1 MFRST
6 ILSNRSP
13 NEMKLSQIIYIQCT
27 WIISKISGNF
37 EFSVDCFLLVSKE
50 ENSIFRYPHKFQAI
64 AYQEFVLLKIWIE
77 HIQRKSSHWR
87 QERRKKIDWQ
97 VQFRGQAT
105 RLYQRCYP
113 VFTNEQWKE
122 VSRGFLSNVPLLLS
136 TLIFHAAWKFWTS
149 SNRS

>member
-1 MFRST
+1 
-6 ILSNRSP
+6 
-13 NEMKLSQIIYIQCT
+13 MKLSNIIYIQCT

-37 EFSVDCFLLVSKE
+37 EFSVDSFLLVSKE

-97 VQFRGQAT
+97 VQFRGRQHDSTKGVT
-105 RLYQRCYP
+105 RYSP
-113 VFTNEQWKE
+113 
-122 VSRGFLSNVPLLLS
+122 
-136 TLIFHAAWKFWTS
+136 TS
-149 SNRS
+149 SERKFPEDFFLMYHYFPRWLKNLNIVEPILADN